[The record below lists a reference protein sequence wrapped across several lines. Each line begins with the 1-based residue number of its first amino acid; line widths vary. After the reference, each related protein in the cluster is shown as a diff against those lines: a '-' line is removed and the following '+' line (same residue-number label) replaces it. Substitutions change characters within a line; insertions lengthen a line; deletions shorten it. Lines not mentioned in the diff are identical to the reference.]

1 MGNRVAGKV
10 ALVTGA
16 ARGQGRSH
24 AVRLAQEGADIV
36 ALDICHDIDEFPYPM
51 GSSAEL
57 AETVE
62 IVEALDRRVVAMEA
76 DVRDF
81 AAVERVVTA
90 GVAEFGRLDIV
101 AANAG
106 LCNLGY
112 MTWEATEEAF
122 DAEVDVLLK
131 GVWNTFRAVVPPM
144 IEAGNGG
151 AIIATSSLLGL
162 KAMPGVSIYSAAKAG
177 VIAMADSLAN
187 EVAPYGIRVNT
198 IHPTNV
204 STDLIWKNETLQT
217 MFTPDLGRLPTREEL
232 AVPASGMNILWDP
245 RSEWKD
251 HPIPWVEA
259 VDISNGVLFLA
270 SDEAR
275 FVTGQKLSVDLGAR
289 IK

>member
-24 AVRLAQEGADIV
+24 AVRLAEEGADII
-36 ALDICHDIDEFPYPM
+36 ALDICQDIGEFPYPM
-51 GSSAEL
+51 GSAREL
-57 AETVE
+57 AETVRM
-62 IVEALDRRVVAMEA
+62 VESLDRRIVALEA

-81 AAVERVVTA
+81 AAVRRVVDA
-90 GVAEFGRLDIV
+90 GVAEFGRLDVV

-112 MTWEATEEAF
+112 MTWEATEAAF

-131 GVWNTFRAVVPPM
+131 GVWNTFRAAVPPM

-151 AIIATSSLLGL
+151 SIIATSSLLGL

-177 VIAMADSLAN
+177 VVAMSDSLAN
-187 EVAPYGIRVNT
+187 EVAQYGIRVNT

-204 STDLIWKNETLQT
+204 STDLIWRNETLQA
-217 MFTPDLGRLPTREEL
+217 MFTPDLDRPPTREEL
-232 AVPASGMNILWDP
+232 AAPASAMNILCDP
-245 RSEWKD
+245 RSEWTG

-259 VDISNGVLFLA
+259 RDISDGVLFLA

-275 FVTGQKLSVDLGAR
+275 AITGQKLSIDLGAR

>member
-1 MGNRVAGKV
+1 MGSRVAGKV
-10 ALVTGA
+10 AFVTGA

-24 AVRLAQEGADIV
+24 ALRLAQEGADII

-51 GSSAEL
+51 GSSEEL
-57 AETVE
+57 AETVSMIE
-62 IVEALDRRVVAMEA
+62 KLDRRVIAMEA
-76 DVRDF
+76 DVRDY
-81 AAVERVVTA
+81 AGVKRVVDA

-122 DAEVDVLLK
+122 DAEIDVLLK

-151 AIIATSSLLGL
+151 SIIATSSLLGL

-177 VIAMADSLAN
+177 VVAMADSLAN
-187 EVAPYGIRVNT
+187 EVAPHGIRVNT

-204 STDLIWKNETLQT
+204 STDLIWKNETLQK
-217 MFTPDLGRLPTREEL
+217 MFLPDLGRLPTREEF

-245 RSEWKD
+245 RSEWTD

-259 VDISNGVLFLA
+259 DDISNGVLFLA

-275 FVTGQKLSVDLGAR
+275 YITGQKLSVDLGAR